1 MSNINKIDE
10 NIDKIINFYR
20 EYGNDAIKISEVLT
34 LISKNKKEAIQI
46 MKDIKD
52 SKICTLK
59 DHRGRFIFTTLPNC
73 PIKEQIIIDGQSYS
87 HIIISLNLTEEEK
100 LKMIF
105 AKKF

>member
-1 MSNINKIDE
+1 MGNINKIDE
-10 NIDKIINFYR
+10 SINKIIKFYR
-20 EYGNDAIKISEVLT
+20 KNGNDTIKINEILT

-87 HIIISLNLTEEEK
+87 HIIVNFNLTEEEK

-105 AKKF
+105 TKKF